1 MQEAVY
7 VILSN
12 THAPL
17 QPNQTAKV
25 SADGVQ
31 EQAKYL
37 SAILF
42 QWSHSSTFTL
52 WGDTS
57 SLNHNSP
64 R

>member
-37 SAILF
+37 SAIL
-42 QWSHSSTFTL
+42 S
-52 WGDTS
+52 
-57 SLNHNSP
+57 
-64 R
+64 